1 MNVDFRKTA
10 EAYHDRYGWATTPL
24 RLDDNGKPKRPI
36 EQGWTSR
43 PSDLESVLSQQ
54 WTNAAGIGIVL
65 GEKSGGIGVLDVDD
79 PSLFMATILMFD
91 EPPMWVRTVSGNGH
105 IYIQQNEPV
114 KSTAMRVQW
123 KGRAVSVEL
132 KSTGT
137 QVAAPPSP
145 GYAWMAKGKVYPDM
159 FHSLEDVAD
168 LVFTGLRMRYEDFS
182 FGDSDKPVSGFP
194 KAWKEEVPSGERNES
209 IYIEAHRLRE
219 AGMLRD
225 QAIDIMLER
234 VRQGY
239 QTGQI
244 SEAEVIRTVKSA
256 YTKGEIP
263 NVLESK
269 RLTGTDSLLL

>member
-1 MNVDFRKTA
+1 
-10 EAYHDRYGWATTPL
+10 
-24 RLDDNGKPKRPI
+24 
-36 EQGWTSR
+36 
-43 PSDLESVLSQQ
+43 
-54 WTNAAGIGIVL
+54 
-65 GEKSGGIGVLDVDD
+65 
-79 PSLFMATILMFD
+79 
-91 EPPMWVRTVSGNGH
+91 
-105 IYIQQNEPV
+105 
-114 KSTAMRVQW
+114 MRVQW

-145 GYAWMAKGKVYPDM
+145 GYAWMAKGKVYPDI
-159 FHSLEDVAD
+159 FPSLEDVAD
-168 LVFTGLRMRYEDFS
+168 LVFTGLRLRYEDFS

-194 KAWKEEVPSGERNES
+194 RAWKEEVPSGERNES

-225 QAIDIMLER
+225 QAIAIMLER